1 MWNTLSLRYEVE
13 GKKPAKEIEKG
24 AMTGTGGNP
33 GDTVLEAR
41 LRNYFR
47 KE

>member
-1 MWNTLSLRYEVE
+1 MWSTLSLRHDVE

-24 AMTGTGGNP
+24 AITGIGGNP
-33 GDTVLEAR
+33 GDTVLEAK
-41 LRNYFR
+41 LRKYFK